1 MCTRVVLN
9 MNLLNFFNAIVIYAS
24 ALAAVLSMPSALE
37 ASELSKTRDCTV
49 IELRPEIDP
58 NLTNQE
64 NLERLTQQFFQSV
77 NTVQHCDPP
86 DEALSAGDSE
96 GGGAAVSSDLA
107 GTEAATEGPN
117 GEDNQPAEDAGLSA
131 IQSEIS
137 EALQASGQISAAK
150 NTKRQD
156 GNNGAFPNDIP
167 PADNDSVFEAQIRAA
182 AESEP
187 DPDVKKNLWNEYRK
201 YKGISIQE

>member
-1 MCTRVVLN
+1 
-9 MNLLNFFNAIVIYAS
+9 MNLVNFFNATVIYAS
-24 ALAAVLSMPSALE
+24 TLAAVLSTPPALE

-49 IELRPEIDP
+49 INLEPELDP

-64 NLERLTQQFFQSV
+64 NLERLTEQFFQSV

-86 DEALSAGDSE
+86 DESLSAGNGA
-96 GGGAAVSSDLA
+96 GGGAVASSNLT
-107 GTEAATEGPN
+107 GTEAVTKGLV
-117 GEDNQPAEDAGLSA
+117 GVKSQPAESAELSA

-137 EALQASGQISAAK
+137 EALQTPGQVSGAK
-150 NTKRQD
+150 NTKGQD
-156 GNNGAFPNDIP
+156 GNNGAFPNDVP

-201 YKGISIQE
+201 YKGISIEE